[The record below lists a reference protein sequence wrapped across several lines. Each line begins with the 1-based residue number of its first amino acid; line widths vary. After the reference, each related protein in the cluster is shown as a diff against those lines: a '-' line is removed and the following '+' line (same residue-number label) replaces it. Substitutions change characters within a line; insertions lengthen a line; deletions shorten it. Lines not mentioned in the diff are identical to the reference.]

1 MENTSFGTSDVVIDA
16 LEKYADTVR
25 RICFMYLKSE
35 ADVED
40 IFQNV
45 FLKLLQHRG
54 SFESEEHEK
63 AWLCRVA
70 INQCKDFHRSFF
82 RRKVC
87 SIEEMEIPTEDPVEE
102 GVLSTVLS
110 LPQKYRD
117 VIYLYYFE
125 DYTASEIAA
134 ILKQKENTVYTQLHR
149 AKTMLKSRLGGYENA
164 NCF

>member
-1 MENTSFGTSDVVIDA
+1 MDNTSSGTSDVVTEA
-16 LEKYADTVR
+16 LDKYADTVR
-25 RICFMYLKSE
+25 RICFMHLKSE

-45 FLKLLQHRG
+45 FLKLLQHREA
-54 SFESEEHEK
+54 FESEEHEK

-70 INQCKDFHRSFF
+70 INQCNDFYRSFF
-82 RRKVC
+82 RRNVC
-87 SIEEMEIPTEDPVEE
+87 SIDEMEIPTKDPEEE
-102 GVLSTVLS
+102 GVLSVVLS

-125 DYTASEIAA
+125 DYTAPEIAV
-134 ILKQKENTVYTQLHR
+134 ILRQKENTVYTQLHR
-149 AKTMLKSRLGGYENA
+149 AKTMLKSRLGGYENE